1 MQAAN
6 NISETNQTNN
16 QGVRKELFFSAEI
29 GNPNNRT
36 SMNKLPT
43 TFQSSELEQSR
54 LMEQTEQRKRK
65 QIDRAWKHHLIC
77 DEFLCCDYLNSPK

>member
-6 NISETNQTNN
+6 NICETNEQII
-16 QGVRKELFFSAEI
+16 KAYEKKFLSAEI

-77 DEFLCCDYLNSPK
+77 DEFLCGDYLNSPK